1 MTNAL
6 KVKKLI
12 LDLQKNINVH
22 VTYISRWTDLPPM
35 FQFVSYKQF
44 KNGQQIAG
52 VGSSLENKE
61 KALYRSLGEF
71 VERYSLRIF
80 NKKELKRFKYSD
92 VENKTIPFKE
102 VMKFSEK
109 QLKSRNLKGLIGRED
124 DCFLFTMGRNL
135 LNNKKV
141 LIPAQLVYTPLHIR
155 EKILREPI
163 STGAAASLSLK
174 SSIVKGILEVVE
186 RDAFMVYYL
195 NEELGYLLSN
205 IERNPILRNIYN
217 FIQKYNLEIY
227 TFFLPTDIRVYNIMT
242 IIIDRSGL
250 APAVNCGASS
260 SVSLDEAIIKSIE
273 EALQVC
279 SWIRFAQYFEN
290 ISHKDENYVIKKRG
304 FYWSRIEKIP
314 IVMKWIKKSKPIEYS
329 RLKSYFKINF
339 GKKFKNKNYLYNFLI
354 QEIDKLNYSIYYK
367 DITSPIFKKYG
378 FKVVKVIIPQLQ
390 PLYLDERFKY
400 LGGERIYKL
409 LAKIGIK
416 QSETT
421 YKDLNKTPHF
431 FL

>member
-1 MTNAL
+1 MLLN
-6 KVKKLI
+6 KFI
-12 LDLQKNINVH
+12 FDLQKNIGGNI
-22 VTYISRWTDLPPM
+22 TYASRWTDLPPM
-35 FQFVSYKQF
+35 FQVVSYK
-44 KNGQQIAG
+44 KLKDGRQIVGA
-52 VGSSLENKE
+52 GSSLENEE

-71 VERYSLRIF
+71 VERYSLSIF
-80 NKKELKRFKYSD
+80 NNKDLKQFKYSD
-92 VENKTIPFKE
+92 VKNKTIPFKE

-124 DCFLFTMGRNL
+124 DCFLFTTGRNL

-141 LIPAQLVYTPLHIR
+141 LIPAQLIYVSSYFRELK
-155 EKILREPI
+155 EKILRESI

-174 SSIVKGILEVVE
+174 SAIVKGILEVVE

-205 IERNPILRNIYN
+205 LERNPILRNIYN

-250 APAVNCGASS
+250 APAVNCGAYS
-260 SVSLDEAIIKSIE
+260 SVSLDKAIIKSIE

-279 SWIRFAQYFEN
+279 SWIRFCQYFEN
-290 ISHKDENYVIKKRG
+290 ISPKDENYVIKKRG
-304 FYWSRIEKIP
+304 FYWSSIEKIP

-329 RLKSYFKINF
+329 RLKSYFKIDFEN
-339 GKKFKNKNYLYNFLI
+339 KFKNKNYLFNFLI

-367 DITSPIFKKYG
+367 DITNPIFKKYG

-416 QSETT
+416 QRETT
-421 YKDLNKTPHF
+421 YKDLNKIPHF

>member
-1 MTNAL
+1 MNNVL
-6 KVKKLI
+6 KKFI
-12 LDLQKNINVH
+12 LNFLKNIEGNI
-22 VTYISRWTDLPPM
+22 TYVSRWTDLPPM
-35 FQFVSYKQF
+35 FQVVSYK
-44 KNGQQIAG
+44 KLKDGRQIVGA
-52 VGSSLENKE
+52 GSSLENEE
-61 KALYRSLGEF
+61 KALHRSLGEF
-71 VERYSLRIF
+71 VERYSLQIF
-80 NKKELKRFKYSD
+80 NNKNLKRLKYSD
-92 VENKTIPFKE
+92 IKSKAVPFKE
-102 VMKFSEK
+102 IMKFSEK
-109 QLKSRNLKGLIGRED
+109 QLKSGKLKSSIGGED
-124 DCFLFTMGRNL
+124 DYFLFTMGRNL

-141 LIPAQLVYTPLHIR
+141 LIPAQLVYTPLHLR

-186 RDAFMVYYL
+186 RDAFMIYYL

-205 IERNPILRNIYN
+205 LERNPILRNIYN

-227 TFFLPTDIRVYNIMT
+227 TFFLPTDIRVYNIIT

-250 APAVNCGASS
+250 APAVNCGAYS
-260 SVSLDEAIIKSIE
+260 SVSLDKAIIKSIE

-279 SWIRFAQYFEN
+279 SWIRFCQYFEN
-290 ISHKDENYVIKKRG
+290 ISPKDENYVIKKRG
-304 FYWSRIEKIP
+304 FYWSSIEKIP

-329 RLKSYFKINF
+329 RLKSYFKIDFEN
-339 GKKFKNKNYLYNFLI
+339 KFKNKNYLFNFLI

-367 DITSPIFKKYG
+367 DITNPIFKKYG

-416 QSETT
+416 QRETT
-421 YKDLNKTPHF
+421 YKDLNKIPHF